1 MIYNLSK
8 CSVVLSSGKFR
19 LTSYLERSIWKPL
32 LGRLGQV
39 EKGFYGHF
47 PSNNAVYLLIKMLS
61 IKVISIVF
69 TSFNDSKECSG
80 R

>member
-1 MIYNLSK
+1 M
-8 CSVVLSSGKFR
+8 
-19 LTSYLERSIWKPL
+19 
-32 LGRLGQV
+32 

-47 PSNNAVYLLIKMLS
+47 LSNNAVYLLIKMLS

-69 TSFNDSKECSG
+69 TSFNDAKEYSG